1 MKDFHS
7 NDEFFAALRALI
19 DRLCDERRL
28 AALARLLP
36 AYLAFDG
43 LTDGW
48 NELLNALKATR
59 GLGHEAFTA
68 ADWDALNDLIHAA
81 DLATNRRQNSN

>member
-36 AYLAFDG
+36 LMASLMDG
-43 LTDGW
+43 MNCSMHSKQLVG
-48 NELLNALKATR
+48 
-59 GLGHEAFTA
+59 
-68 ADWDALNDLIHAA
+68 
-81 DLATNRRQNSN
+81 

>member
-36 AYLAFDG
+36 
-43 LTDGW
+43 
-48 NELLNALKATR
+48 ELLNALKATR

-68 ADWDALNDLIHAA
+68 ADWDALNDVIHAA
-81 DLATNRRQNSN
+81 NLVTKRRQNSN

>member
-19 DRLCDERRL
+19 HRLCDERRL
-28 AALARLLP
+28 AALTRLLP
-36 AYLAFDG
+36 AYLAFG
-43 LTDGW
+43 SLTDGW

-68 ADWDALNDLIHAA
+68 ADWDALNDVIHAA
-81 DLATNRRQNSN
+81 NLVTKRRQNSN